1 MAPAKPKDQSETI
14 LAELATISA
23 KLSKLDPLPDK
34 LDAMESLLAKLSE
47 ENATLK
53 KEIHLRDEEIAGLH
67 HRLNAVEQYNQSW
80 SIRINNLT
88 FPPEDESNP
97 KKVMEAVYH
106 KLVLPI
112 LTGALQKGAIEAIP
126 TLHEAIE
133 TAHILPGKPN
143 SPKPIIARFTSRHLK
158 QTLFSFKKD
167 FSPKI
172 PSSSSSSSSSSPSST
187 RGPRML
193 FPFYEDLTRDNFLKM
208 KALAADQ
215 RVTAC
220 WSVGGQLRFRLSN
233 SPEVVR
239 RVKSVYDSVDKI
251 LSNL

>member
-1 MAPAKPKDQSETI
+1 MAPSKPKDQSDAI

-23 KLSKLDPLPDK
+23 KLTKLDPIPDK
-34 LDAMESLLAKLSE
+34 LDAMETLLAKLSE
-47 ENATLK
+47 ENAQLK
-53 KEIHLRDEEIAGLH
+53 KEIRIRDDEITGLH
-67 HRLNAVEQYNQSW
+67 HRLNAVEQYNRSW
-80 SIRINNLT
+80 SIRINNLAI
-88 FPPEDESNP
+88 PPEDESNP
-97 KKVMEAVYH
+97 KKVMESVYN

-112 LTGALQKGAIEAIP
+112 LTGAHQKGAIDVIP
-126 TLHEAIE
+126 SLHEAIE

-158 QTLFSFKKD
+158 QTLFTFKKD

-172 PSSSSSSSSSSPSST
+172 PSPSSSSSSSSSV
-187 RGPRML
+187 RGPRMQ

-220 WSVGGQLRFRLSN
+220 WSVGGQLRFRLAN
-233 SPEVVR
+233 SPETVR
-239 RVKSVYDSVDKI
+239 RVKSVFDSVDTI
-251 LSNL
+251 LSSQ